1 MDEGSGDFGAW
12 GSVLLSLRKR
22 CEFFVRDRQDFVRAS
37 FLIINLCERSYYD
50 YFEEKNSFFL
60 LFENRFLR
68 LRSFLRDS
76 IDLFDERLRT
86 RNILL

>member
-37 FLIINLCERSYYD
+37 FLIINLCERSYYMIIL
-50 YFEEKNSFFL
+50 KRKIHSFF
-60 LFENRFLR
+60 FLR
-68 LRSFLRDS
+68 IVF
-76 IDLFDERLRT
+76 
-86 RNILL
+86 